1 MGSNPI
7 TITIDHSS
15 MEFMYPDS
23 VFAVAAD
30 SSPQDLV
37 WFLKIDETNELIKDS
52 VDDYGNHVA
61 GGFCVIKER

>member
-1 MGSNPI
+1 
-7 TITIDHSS
+7 